1 MDDLWDAI
9 VVGLGPAGASAA
21 AVMAGEG
28 LRVLALDR
36 GPGTRK
42 ACGGCLTEKVAG
54 YLPPGWRNLA
64 LCPVYEAEIEAGEV
78 IVGAE
83 VQRPLGFLVDRGRF
97 DDFLRAE
104 ALEKG
109 VETVTARV
117 GSVAEERGSVRVVT
131 PRGDYRARYVV
142 GAGGANCPGA
152 RYVSGF
158 RHRAKV
164 VGIAGELPLP
174 DGFRP
179 GRIRLIMGLT
189 GYGYGWFFPR
199 DDVLNVGISEHRLNA
214 RGVEAV
220 FRGLLERAAQGR
232 AVTWVRSRL
241 IPCYDGR
248 RRLSRGRVV
257 LVGDAVGLVD
267 PLSGEGVAY
276 AVSSGFMAG
285 RAIIEALGARTG
297 SPFSGYR
304 LWVQENVY
312 PEFRWASILARVI
325 FRVPRGFTALMKKR
339 PELLAYYLELLGGRK
354 TYRGFAAEVLKNVG
368 GVAARR
374 LFPVAP

>member
-28 LRVLALDR
+28 LRVLALER
-36 GPGTRK
+36 APERRK
-42 ACGGCLTEKVAG
+42 ACGGCLTEKVEG
-54 YLPPGWRNLA
+54 YLPPGWRDLVSCA
-64 LCPVYEAEIEAGEV
+64 VYGAEIEAGEV
-78 IVGAE
+78 RIGTE

-97 DDFLRAE
+97 DDFLRA
-104 ALEKG
+104 AARKKG

-117 GSVAEERGSVRVVT
+117 SSVAEERGSVRVVT

-158 RHRAKV
+158 TRRAKV
-164 VGIAGELPLP
+164 VGMAGELPLP
-174 DGFRP
+174 DRFRA

-199 DDVLNVGISEHRLNA
+199 SDVLNVGLTEYRLNA
-214 RGVEAV
+214 KRAEPV
-220 FRGLLERAAQGR
+220 FRGLLERAARGGP
-232 AVTWVRSRL
+232 VTWVRSRL
-241 IPCYDGR
+241 IPCYDGK

-257 LVGDAVGLVD
+257 LAGDAAGLVD
-267 PLSGEGVAY
+267 PLSGEGIAY

-285 RAIIEALGARTG
+285 RGIIETLAGRAG
-297 SPFSGYR
+297 STFSGYG

-325 FRVPRGFTALMKKR
+325 FRVPRGFTVLMKKR
-339 PELLAYYLELLGGRK
+339 PELLVYYLELLGGRR
-354 TYRGFAAEVLKNVG
+354 TYRGFAAEVLKNAG
-368 GVAARR
+368 GAAARR
-374 LFPVAP
+374 FFPVAP